1 MQDDGIIT
9 NSVAKLG
16 VAHSTALLEALV
28 VRLHRQPQQA
38 ARLVPWL
45 RALLLA
51 HGAALAASPNG
62 QVRPADFRCMGLLAT
77 WVSPV

>member
-28 VRLHRQPQQA
+28 VRLHRRDETLDA
-38 ARLVPWL
+38 D
-45 RALLLA
+45 LL
-51 HGAALAASPNG
+51 GG
-62 QVRPADFRCMGLLAT
+62 E
-77 WVSPV
+77 